1 MTMKRLVVIM
11 VAVLLFVSLSWGLQA
26 EKKSGKQPLTAEIL
40 WKIQRLGSP
49 DISPDG
55 KWAVVPVTAYD
66 AESGEPATDL
76 WLVPTT
82 PGKAVPLT
90 TQAASD
96 SSPAWSPDGKW
107 IAFESKRDDDEATQ
121 VYVISTSGGEARRL
135 TNLPTGASG
144 ARWFPDSR
152 RLAFISR
159 VWPDL
164 GSWDAMAARIKE
176 REESKVSAKTWDK
189 TPISYWDHWLDDR
202 QAHIYTI
209 PLDGG
214 DPVPVT
220 LKTGLELSRSGAG
233 RGSYDISPDGR
244 EIVFAADIDKS
255 GIDSNYDIFTVP
267 VDGGKAKNITT
278 DNPASDTG
286 PQYSPNGK
294 WIAFKRQLVRGFY
307 GDTRRLTLHE
317 RATGANKVITANWD
331 RSVGTLAW
339 SPDGKRAYASI
350 DDAGN
355 LRLYRIDLPQ
365 GTPTPLTGAR
375 SFDSPALDA
384 KGRVLVALRQ
394 GFSEPPTLVSVDTRK
409 GTPVQ
414 LSDFND
420 ELLADVEWGRYE
432 SVTYKGAN
440 EKEIQMW
447 VVYPPGFDAAKKWPL
462 YLLLHGGPHNGI
474 YDSFHWRWNAQVF
487 SGWGYVTAWHNF
499 HGSSGFGQA
508 FTDSINPD
516 QSQLPYQDTIKAAE
530 YFREKKW
537 IDAERMAAGGGSFG
551 GYLASVLLGRD
562 HPFKTLV
569 AHAAVYNW
577 YTQYASDYGA
587 EKRRFGAFWEKE
599 ATHFKT
605 SSPHFGAGNFNTP
618 TLVIHGLLDRR
629 VPLNHG
635 IELFHTLQ
643 NRGVPSRFIYYPDE
657 NHWVLKLHN
666 SLHWYNAKKEWLAKY
681 IGCGLG
687 A

>member
-1 MTMKRLVVIM
+1 MTAKRMVVIM
-11 VAVLLFVSLSWGLQA
+11 VAVLLFVSLAWGLQA
-26 EKKSGKQPLTAEIL
+26 EVKADKQPLTAETL
-40 WKIQRLGSP
+40 WKIQRLGAP

-55 KWAVVPVTAYD
+55 KRAVVPVTTYD
-66 AESGEPATDL
+66 AKNGEASTDL

-82 PGKAVPLT
+82 PGKATPLT
-90 TQAASD
+90 THAASD
-96 SSPAWSPDGKW
+96 SSPTWSPDGKW
-107 IAFESKRDDDEATQ
+107 IAFESKRGDDEATQ

-135 TNLPTGASG
+135 TNLPTGAFA

-159 VWPDL
+159 VWTDL
-164 GSWDAMAARIKE
+164 DNWDAMAERIKE
-176 REESKVSAKTWDK
+176 HKESKVSAKTWD
-189 TPISYWDHWLDDR
+189 TVPISYWDHWLDDR

-209 PLDGG
+209 ALEGG
-214 DPVPVT
+214 DPAPVT
-220 LKTGLELSRSGAG
+220 LETGYQLSRSGPG
-233 RGSYDISPDGR
+233 KGSYDISPDGE
-244 EIVFAADIDKS
+244 EIAFAADIDTT
-255 GIDSNYDIFTVP
+255 GVESNYDIFAVP
-267 VDGGKAKNITT
+267 AKGGDATNITT

-286 PQYSPNGK
+286 PQYSPDGK
-294 WIAFKRQLVRGFY
+294 WLAFRRQLVRGFY
-307 GDTRRLTLHE
+307 GDTLRLVLHDRE
-317 RATGANKVITANWD
+317 TGVNKMVTNNWD

-350 DDAGN
+350 DDAGHH
-355 LRLYRIDLPQ
+355 RVYRVDLPN
-365 GTPTPLTGAR
+365 GESTPLTR
-375 SFDSPALDA
+375 EHSFDSLALDA
-384 KGRVLVALRQ
+384 KGRVLIALRQ
-394 GFSEPPTLVSVDTRK
+394 GFSEPPTLVRIDTRK
-409 GTPVQ
+409 GTPLK
-414 LSDFND
+414 LSGFND
-420 ELLADVEWGRYE
+420 EVLKTVDWGRYE

-440 EKEIQMW
+440 NQEIQMW
-447 VVYPPGFDAAKKWPL
+447 VIYPPGFDPAKKWPL

-508 FTDSINPD
+508 FADSINPD
-516 QSQLPYQDTIKAAE
+516 QSQLPYQDTIKASE
-530 YFREKKW
+530 YFQEKEW

-577 YTQYASDYGA
+577 YTQYAADYGA
-587 EKRRFGAFWEKE
+587 EKRRFGAFWQKK

-605 SSPHFGAGNFNTP
+605 SSPHFGAANFNTP

-643 NRGVPSRFIYYPDE
+643 NRGVRSRFIYYPDE

-666 SLHWYNAKKEWLAKY
+666 SLHWYHAKKEWLQEF
-681 IGCGLG
+681 IGTGPN
-687 A
+687 